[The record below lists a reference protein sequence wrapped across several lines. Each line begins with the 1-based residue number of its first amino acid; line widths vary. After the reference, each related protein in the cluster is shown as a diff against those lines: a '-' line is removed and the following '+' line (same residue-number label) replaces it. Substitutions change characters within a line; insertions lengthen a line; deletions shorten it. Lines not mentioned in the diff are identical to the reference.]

1 MNWIRTAAAATV
13 LALGLASGVARAAE
27 QKLGVDVYRKSEL
40 LALKTAFVKQAAGVD
55 AGCYRTADRF
65 DSVKAF
71 YARMPGFVSVE
82 ANVLRRAGVDVVLHP
97 PQDAKTGAVG
107 RYTVFCI
114 MQSVN

>member
-13 LALGLASGVARAAE
+13 LALGLASGVARAE
-27 QKLGVDVYRKSEL
+27 QKLGVDVYRKAEV

-82 ANVLRRAGVDVVLHP
+82 PNLFRRAGVDVVLHP